1 MSAEKAIVGTGM
13 RPGRKL
19 QARECLRVAIKKSSV
34 IPEAS
39 PQIRVISYSTIF
51 ADAEKATRLLSRL
64 CINSATGCNKKNYY
78 FPYF

>member
-1 MSAEKAIVGTGM
+1 MSAGKAIAGTGM

-39 PQIRVISYSTIF
+39 PDSRYLLLYHFRERRKS
-51 ADAEKATRLLSRL
+51 DATFHAM
-64 CINSATGCNKKNYY
+64 Y
-78 FPYF
+78 